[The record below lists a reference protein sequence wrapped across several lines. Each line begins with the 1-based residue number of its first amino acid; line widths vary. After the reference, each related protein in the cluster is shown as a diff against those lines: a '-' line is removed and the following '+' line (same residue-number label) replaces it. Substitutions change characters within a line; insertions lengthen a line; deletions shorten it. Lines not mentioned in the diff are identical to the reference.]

1 MFSSKIGRKPKNKST
16 PDFQPI
22 ISEYKLKNNRLLF
35 QIEDLKTTLNLNQE
49 ILYNFIENVLG
60 KNESIQ
66 KLINQSK
73 TLWEKNQSLIDTK
86 FNQEIKIDEL
96 QKLMEK
102 ASMNIRDE
110 VNIIISNLN
119 KKRSE
124 LSQKDIAI
132 KKLKSDLDKA
142 RKSAFFKTART
153 EIYVSEPTKS
163 SVDLNQELLNAKIIL
178 NKATKQHSKEKKNS
192 DNMKKKANEL
202 REKMNKLKKEAVNI
216 FNTKKNGTRQTINS
230 YLKDMNYNEIMETDD
245 QEFEEEE
252 NEESEESSDDESEG
266 NKKNNKAKEKEF
278 NSLNEQYNRI
288 KSEIDTYQNKINHYK
303 KIYKKLKDN
312 IKENVK

>member
-22 ISEYKLKNNRLLF
+22 ISEYKLKNNSLLF